1 MLLTCS
7 LLTLQTLGV
16 ELGVV
21 RQTGAATLVT
31 PRVLRRA
38 LVIPRARRVQLRA
51 GAQEHLDKVTSFRGS
66 LQLLSDV

>member
-7 LLTLQTLGV
+7 LLTLQTLRV

-21 RQTGAATLVT
+21 RQAGAATLVA
-31 PRVLRRA
+31 PGVLRRA

-51 GAQEHLDKVTSFRGS
+51 GAQEHLDIVAGVRSVRGW
-66 LQLLSDV
+66 

>member
-7 LLTLQTLGV
+7 LLTLQTLRV

-21 RQTGAATLVT
+21 RQTGAATLVA
-31 PRVLRRA
+31 PGVLRRA

-51 GAQEHLDKVTSFRGS
+51 GAQEHLDIVAGVRSVRGW
-66 LQLLSDV
+66 